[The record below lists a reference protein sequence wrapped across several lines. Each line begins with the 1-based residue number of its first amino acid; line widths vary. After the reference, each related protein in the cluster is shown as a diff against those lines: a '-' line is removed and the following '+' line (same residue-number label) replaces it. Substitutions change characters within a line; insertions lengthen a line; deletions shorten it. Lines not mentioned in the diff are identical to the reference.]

1 MNGEFLVRTWLDLQ
15 AMGFAAWL
23 AVFAG
28 VIYIVAI
35 MRRRRIGWIFS
46 AISAGILAVLAARSR
61 LPMQALLQSFYVL
74 AAIYGWRSWSGSVQ
88 QRPVTTWHWR
98 GHVLVVAGC
107 VLVAAGL
114 SRLLADESA
123 FPFVDSLVACVGLV
137 ATWMTARVYL
147 ENWLYWFVVDVISL
161 YLFLSQGLAGVALLY
176 VFYLGIAGVGFLAW
190 WKSWRRGVR
199 EA

>member
-1 MNGEFLVRTWLDLQ
+1 MTGEFLASTWLDLQ
-15 AMGFAAWL
+15 GMGPAAWL
-23 AVFAG
+23 AVITG
-28 VIYIVAI
+28 VIYIIAI

-74 AAIYGWRSWSGSVQ
+74 AAIYGWRSWSGSA
-88 QRPVTTWHWR
+88 QRKPVTTWHWR
-98 GHVLVVAGC
+98 GHALAVAGC
-107 VLVAAGL
+107 LLLAAGL
-114 SRLLADESA
+114 SLLLAGESD
-123 FPFVDSLVACVGLV
+123 FPFVDSLVACMGLT

-190 WKSWRRGVR
+190 WKSWRGGLRGL
-199 EA
+199 